1 MIFFVVDERHS
12 FGVRYFL
19 EDRAGLQRDRF
30 QILTPDLLVHDHQFA
45 PGTYV
50 FALDNLLPAEHEV
63 FGLMWSQLG
72 QHGPGIRLLNH
83 PRETMGRLAL
93 LQALHASGRSRVQA
107 VRATEPIESLRFPV
121 FLREETRHSGN
132 LSPLL
137 HSPGEVRG
145 ALRKLAVRGFHRR
158 ELLVVEFC
166 DTADTRG
173 VYRKYSAYIVGDRII
188 PRCLEFGTEWMIKH
202 DPFAYNA
209 DRIAEELEYVASNPH
224 DVQLREV
231 FTLARVQYG
240 RVDYALLDGGLQT
253 WEINLNPTIGRHRPL
268 AEDSAEV
275 RQMRELRRDTND
287 IFYTRFLAAWEAL
300 DTHPAAP
307 AEAVAVQVDQ
317 RLWLSARAE
326 RAAAWRGERH
336 KRAVAW
342 AANQPALAALWQLV
356 KPALSLGRTRPTRG
370 RTSVQP

>member
-1 MIFFVVDERHS
+1 MIFFVVDERRS
-12 FGVRYFL
+12 FGFWYFI
-19 EDRAGLQRDRF
+19 EDRADAQRNRF
-30 QILTPDLLVHDHQFA
+30 QILTPDVLEHDHQFA

-50 FALDNLLPAEHEV
+50 FALDDLVPAEHEA

-83 PRETMGRLAL
+83 PCETMGRLAL

-137 HSPGEVRG
+137 HSPGEVRR

-166 DTADTRG
+166 DTADVRG
-173 VYRKYSAYIVGDRII
+173 VFRKYSAYIVGDRII
-188 PRCLEFGTEWMIKH
+188 PRSLEFGEDWMVKH
-202 DPFAYNA
+202 DPLAYDA
-209 DRIAEELEYVASNPH
+209 DRIAEERDYVEANPH
-224 DVQLREV
+224 DARLREV
-231 FTLARVQYG
+231 FALAHVQYG
-240 RVDYALLDGGLQT
+240 RVDYALLDGALQV
-253 WEINLNPTIGRHRPL
+253 WEINLNPTIGRPRPR
-268 AEDSAEV
+268 EEESADV
-275 RQMRELRRDTND
+275 RRVRVLRRDTND
-287 IFYTRFLAAWEAL
+287 IFYTRFLAAWDAL
-300 DTHPAAP
+300 NTHPAAP
-307 AEAVAVQVDQ
+307 GSVAVHVDQ
-317 RLWLSARAE
+317 RLWITARAE

-342 AANQPALAALWQLV
+342 AANQPALAAVWQFV
-356 KPALSLGRTRPTRG
+356 KPVLSHGETRPPRG
-370 RTSVQP
+370 GTSVQP